1 MKNITFFVM
10 ILGCLSAFI
19 LGGCA
24 EKGAV
29 LESDFYV
36 QIHGKAE
43 QAGNKKDYVYN
54 VEGINE
60 DGKKKVVSFFVDKP
74 CQEGTLVRV
83 PRRYDGY
90 TGKPNVIKA
99 EDLPE
104 KLKEQ
109 FHMEK

>member
-1 MKNITFFVM
+1 M

-60 DGKKKVVSFFVDKP
+60 DGKKKSCHFLLTSLVKRERSYGF
-74 CQEGTLVRV
+74 QE
-83 PRRYDGY
+83 DM
-90 TGKPNVIKA
+90 TGIQA
-99 EDLPE
+99 SLTS
-104 KLKEQ
+104 
-109 FHMEK
+109 